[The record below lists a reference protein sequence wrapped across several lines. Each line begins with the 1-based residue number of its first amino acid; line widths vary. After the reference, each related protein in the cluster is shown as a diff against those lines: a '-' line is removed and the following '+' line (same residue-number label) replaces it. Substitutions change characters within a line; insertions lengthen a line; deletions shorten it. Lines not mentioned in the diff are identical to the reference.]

1 MENKSEKKFMTEIR
15 LGNSLCLYWE
25 LGPRYYTTVY
35 DYVLEMPPSTC
46 FISEKRK
53 NTLLST
59 NTFTEITL
67 RHECS
72 PVNLLHI
79 FRTPFLKNT
88 YLWLLLFIGDLSAT
102 MTSFTMIHFTPI
114 CFELTA
120 EALISNK
127 VTIGAAVGKYEC
139 ENSGTVFS
147 SVIILFFNHILWL
160 EIKRPFEK
168 VWSKAVKLRKK
179 RNSYIETDIKWKNSD
194 CNSSNNRANNNSL
207 LA

>member
-1 MENKSEKKFMTEIR
+1 
-15 LGNSLCLYWE
+15 
-25 LGPRYYTTVY
+25 
-35 DYVLEMPPSTC
+35 MPPSTC

-59 NTFTEITL
+59 NTFIEITL

-88 YLWLLLFIGDLSAT
+88 CLWLLLFIGDLSVT

-120 EALISNK
+120 EALISNE

-147 SVIILFFNHILWL
+147 SVIILFFNHILCL
-160 EIKRPFEK
+160 GIKRPFEK
-168 VWSKAVKLRKK
+168 V
-179 RNSYIETDIKWKNSD
+179 
-194 CNSSNNRANNNSL
+194 
-207 LA
+207 